1 VTCVG
6 DPTLEPNDLHL
17 QIPRGPQGAGKNL
30 YVGVARLELH
40 LPEARSLKEKRSH
53 TRSLLERIRAQHQ
66 VLVIEAD
73 HQDLHQ
79 RAIFAICALSTDV
92 VDVESRLQR
101 VSNTVDDTFG
111 GFVVGWTVD
120 VHQV

>member
-1 VTCVG
+1 M
-6 DPTLEPNDLHL
+6 
-17 QIPRGPQGAGKNL
+17 PRGPQGPGKNL
-30 YVGVARLELH
+30 YVGVARLDLH

-53 TRSLLERIRAQHQ
+53 TRSLLERIRARHQ

-79 RAIFAICALSTDV
+79 RATFAICALSTDV

-101 VSNTVDDTFG
+101 VNNTVDESWG
-111 GFVVGWTVD
+111 GMVLGWTVD
-120 VHQV
+120 VLQV